1 MPSRTFGQ
9 KNIDNIK
16 IEKKKYKKVKKSKIE
31 QDTKKKKKRS
41 CKKNH
46 TISRRNEATG
56 EDNNNLKNLKKKLQ
70 YLYPF
75 TDPSVDQ
82 NHHTGQAVGI
92 SGPLDN
98 RVVE

>member
-16 IEKKKYKKVKKSKIE
+16 IEKKNRKKSKKVKLNKTPKE
-31 QDTKKKKKRS
+31 EEKKLQ
-41 CKKNH
+41 KNH

-56 EDNNNLKNLKKKLQ
+56 QDNNKLKNLKKKLQ

-75 TDPSVDQ
+75 TDPSVHQ

-92 SGPLDN
+92 
-98 RVVE
+98 